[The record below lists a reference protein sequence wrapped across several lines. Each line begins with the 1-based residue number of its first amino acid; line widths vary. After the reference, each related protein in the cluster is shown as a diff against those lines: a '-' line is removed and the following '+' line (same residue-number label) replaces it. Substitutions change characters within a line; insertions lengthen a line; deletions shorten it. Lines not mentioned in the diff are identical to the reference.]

1 MKNRELFEKAR
12 SLMPGGVSSPVRAF
26 KAVGGDPIIVSR
38 AKGSRLWDVE
48 GKEYI
53 DFLMSWGPL
62 ILGHAHPKVV
72 EAVKEQAKNGLSYG
86 LTNPYEIEL
95 AELVASCMPSVEM
108 VRFVSSGTEATMSA
122 IRLARG
128 YTGKKYVVK
137 FEGCYHGHGDA
148 LLVSAGSG
156 VATLGIPGTPGVPE
170 EVARLTLVIPYNNTE
185 ALEEVFKRYGED
197 IACVIVEPVAGNM
210 GVVLPK
216 PGFLEAIRDLTKR
229 YGALFICDEVITNFR
244 LSKGGAQEVFNVEPD
259 ITCMGKILGGGMPL
273 GAYGGRREIME
284 KVAPEGPIYQA
295 GTLSGNPLSMV
306 AGLATIR
313 ELLSLDP
320 YQELERLTKK
330 LTDGL
335 SKILSD
341 KGIAHRINQ
350 IASMFT
356 VFFTDREV
364 YDYESAKSSNTEL
377 FGRFFRALLKEGV
390 LIPPS
395 QFEAWFLSTAHQE
408 EDIDLALERI
418 DRAIRSL

>member
-48 GKEYI
+48 DKEYI

-72 EAVKEQAKNGLSYG
+72 EAVKEQSQKGLSYG

-306 AGLATIR
+306 AGIATIR

>member
-48 GKEYI
+48 DKEYI

-72 EAVKEQAKNGLSYG
+72 EAVKEQSQKGLSYG

-356 VFFTDREV
+356 VFFIDREV

-418 DRAIRSL
+418 DRAVRSL

>member
-48 GKEYI
+48 DKEYI

-72 EAVKEQAKNGLSYG
+72 EAVKEQAQNGLSYG

>member
-1 MKNRELFEKAR
+1 MKNSELFQRAK

-26 KAVGGDPIIVSR
+26 KAVGGEPILVAR
-38 AKGSRLWDVE
+38 AQGSRLWDVE

-62 ILGHAHPKVV
+62 ILGHAHPAVV
-72 EAVKEQAKNGLSYG
+72 NAVSEQAQKGLSYG
-86 LTNPYEIEL
+86 LTNIHEITL
-95 AELVASCMPSVEM
+95 AELVVSAMPSVEM

-128 YTGKKYVVK
+128 YTGRRYVVK
-137 FEGCYHGHGDA
+137 FDGCYHGHGDA

-170 EVARLTLVIPYNNTE
+170 EVARLTLVVPYNDVE
-185 ALEEVFKRYGED
+185 ALKEVFRRYGEE

-216 PGFLEAIRDLTKR
+216 EGFLEAIRDITR
-229 YGALFICDEVITNFR
+229 SYGALVICDEVITNFR
-244 LSKGGAQEVFNVEPD
+244 LSKGGAQELFDIDPD
-259 ITCMGKILGGGMPL
+259 ITCMGKIIGGGMPL
-273 GAYGGRREIME
+273 GAYGGRREVME
-284 KVAPEGPIYQA
+284 KVAPEGPVYQA

-306 AGLATIR
+306 AGIATLR
-313 ELLSLDP
+313 ELFRLNP
-320 YQELERLTKK
+320 YEELERLTKK
-330 LTDGL
+330 LTSGIGEVL
-335 SKILSD
+335 SR

-356 VFFTDREV
+356 IFFTEKEV
-364 YDYESAKSSNTEL
+364 YDYQTAKSSDREL
-377 FGRFFRALLKEGV
+377 FGRFFRLLLKEGV
-390 LIPPS
+390 LIPPA
-395 QFEAWFLSTAHQE
+395 QFEAWFLSTAHTE

-418 DRAIRSL
+418 ERAVASL

>member
-12 SLMPGGVSSPVRAF
+12 SLMPGGVSAPVRAF

-306 AGLATIR
+306 AGIATIR
-313 ELLSLDP
+313 ELLSVNP
-320 YQELERLTKK
+320 YQELERLTRK
-330 LTDGL
+330 LTDGI

-356 VFFTDREV
+356 VFFIDREV

-418 DRAIRSL
+418 DRAVRSL

>member
-48 GKEYI
+48 DKEYI

-72 EAVKEQAKNGLSYG
+72 EAVKEQSQKGLSYG

-356 VFFTDREV
+356 VFFIDREV